1 MDVRFINPFVKSICN
16 TFTTM
21 CDLNVTVGKPQL
33 VTDDACDADISAII
47 GFSGDAAGSVIVKY
61 NFDVACKIASSFAK
75 VEMDRNH
82 PDLVDALGELA
93 NMIAGGAKAQFEGLD
108 VDISLPSVVVG
119 SHHHFPVARNAQ
131 RLILPCQTAIG
142 TFETHVAMIL
152 TKVEANT
159 PAAASGAS
167 L

>member
-1 MDVRFINPFVKSICN
+1 MDVKFINPFVKSICN

-21 CDLNVTVGKPQL
+21 CELNVTVGKPQL
-33 VTDDACDADISAII
+33 VNDDSCDADISAII

-61 NFDVACKIASSFAK
+61 HFDVATRIASAFAK
-75 VEMDRNH
+75 IEMDQNH

-119 SHHHFPVARNAQ
+119 SHHHFPVARNAK
-131 RLILPCQTAIG
+131 RLVFPCETKLG
-142 TFETHVAMIL
+142 TFETHVAMIV
-152 TKVEANT
+152 TRSKSVAS
-159 PAAASGAS
+159 AAATGAS